1 MSVRP
6 GIAVT
11 PVKQEVEKRTEKQQQ
26 VRKNA
31 EQMGAMLAEEEK
43 GHDQQKADDRDPA
56 REPAPDF
63 SLHVAVSFHLKN
75 NPIQARENRSTL
87 FPM

>member
-1 MSVRP
+1 MPVRP
-6 GIAVT
+6 GTAVT
-11 PVKQEVEKRTEKQQQ
+11 PVKQQVEKRTEKQQQ

-31 EQMGAMLAEEEK
+31 EQMSAMLAEEEK

-63 SLHVAVSFHLKN
+63 SLHVAVSFHLKTE
-75 NPIQARENRSTL
+75 QLQDREN
-87 FPM
+87 